1 MTEDE
6 AREALA
12 REQHRLGSA
21 LEAIRQ
27 GGTLEGSATGSIEE
41 LPVVGQHPADLGSET
56 AAREVDLS
64 LVEQVR
70 SELDDVDRALE
81 RLDDGTYGRCE
92 ACGGPIGEQ
101 RLAAMPAARY
111 CLAHQVAAEA
121 AGPQHDAEAGQP

>member
-12 REQHRLGSA
+12 QEHHRLGAA
-21 LEAIRQ
+21 LEAIGQ
-27 GGTLEGSATGSIEE
+27 GGALEGSPGGPIDEPLA
-41 LPVVGQHPADLGSET
+41 VGQQAADLGAET

-64 LVEQVR
+64 LLEQVR

-92 ACGGPIGEQ
+92 ACGGPIGGQ
-101 RLAAMPAARY
+101 RLAALPAARY
-111 CLAHQVAAEA
+111 CLAHQEAAEA
-121 AGPQHDAEAGQP
+121 AGPPGSAEGGQP